1 MTVLGTVMSGKTP
14 ELGVGRDV
22 VVLRYEADT
31 YDRDMDRY
39 LASIDQALVRRMDGR
54 IAMALDALLRDSKTC
69 RMLIPA
75 VGSGRLLKTLE
86 QRIRDGI
93 EVSGV
98 DFNEHMMKAS
108 RQFVEC
114 AKLKGKV
121 WLLNEDILNLRT
133 HFAPAS
139 FDLIV
144 WEYSGCVVVDPKEAW
159 KLMIDILKPGG
170 FLVYNDYIGSIDGEV
185 LRSQHDLRDAA
196 RTVGMRWF
204 TPSELP
210 SQSFGDPRI
219 IRTNGIYSAVS
230 EGPFYSERAIVWDP
244 TYAFHSISQ
253 ASWFRTALDLIDI
266 EVQSVDVMQ
275 SNVSAIYRAYKP

>member
-1 MTVLGTVMSGKTP
+1 MSGQPAKV
-14 ELGVGRDV
+14 GVGRDT
-22 VVLRYEADT
+22 VVLRYEADA
-31 YDRDMDRY
+31 YDRDMNRY
-39 LASIDQALVRRMDGR
+39 LASIDQGLVRRMDRR
-54 IAMALDALLRDSKTC
+54 IAMALDALLRETTRC

-86 QRIRDGI
+86 HHIRNGI
-93 EVSGV
+93 EVLGV

-108 RQFVEC
+108 RRFVGNT
-114 AKLKGKV
+114 KLDGQV

-159 KLMIDILKPGG
+159 KLMIDVLRPGG
-170 FLVYNDYIGSIDGEV
+170 FLVYNDYVGSIDRQV
-185 LRSQHDLRDAA
+185 LRRQHDLRDAA

-204 TPSELP
+204 APSELP

-219 IRTNGIYSAVS
+219 IKTNGILSVVS
-230 EGPFYSERAIVWDP
+230 EGPFQSDRAIVWDP
-244 TYAFHSISQ
+244 TYAFHSITQ
-253 ASWFRTALDLIDI
+253 ASWFRAALDLIDI
-266 EVQSVDVMQ
+266 EVQSIDVMQ